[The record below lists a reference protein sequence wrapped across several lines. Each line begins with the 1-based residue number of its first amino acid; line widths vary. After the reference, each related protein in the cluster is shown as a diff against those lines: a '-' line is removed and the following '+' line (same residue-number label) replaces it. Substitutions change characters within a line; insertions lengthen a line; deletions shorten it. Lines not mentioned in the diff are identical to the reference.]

1 MELRQTR
8 IQRRLWIALNFLFL
22 AAGLVIFYLGIHS
35 DWPVV
40 WIATGSIVFILFI
53 VTSIQAFFRTRLWK
67 MTHASVTRLDERQ
80 VQVVLNAIRYSYS
93 IFVIVCLLVVY
104 GFAVFAMKA
113 IDVVIAGSL
122 LYLAHTLPAAVVGW
136 TEKDTEQPS

>member
-1 MELRQTR
+1 MELLQTR
-8 IQRRLWIALNFLFL
+8 IQRRIWIVLNFLFL
-22 AAGLVIFYLGIHS
+22 TAGLVIFYLGIHS

-40 WIATGSIVFILFI
+40 WIVTGSIALILFI
-53 VTSIQAFFRTRLWK
+53 VTCIQAFFRTRLWK

-80 VQVVLNAIRYSYS
+80 VQVMLNAVRYSYS
-93 IFVIVCLLVVY
+93 IFVIICLLIVY
-104 GFAVFAMKA
+104 GFALIATKV